1 MKAKN
6 GDYAK
11 GRPRKLATGKQFPF
25 VIRPLEAEE
34 GGGFL
39 IEFPDLP
46 GCISDG
52 ETIEQAIENGMDA
65 KAAWL
70 RVQRSIAGKTRSTL
84 PSRLERKDSPG

>member
-1 MKAKN
+1 MTKAYIEH
-6 GDYAK
+6 DAK
-11 GRPRKLATGKQFPF
+11 GRPRELAARDQFPF
-25 VIRPLEAEE
+25 VVRPLEAEE

-52 ETIEQAIENGMDA
+52 DTIEQAIENGMAA

-70 RVQRSIAGKTRSTL
+70 RVQRSIAGKT
-84 PSRLERKDSPG
+84 